1 MCCCCKRGKQGLRG
15 RLLCAGIFALCAFF
29 SPFWI
34 FALHSATTMT
44 PASMNATVTQIS
56 SLGVIYPYEQTVT
69 NFARGGVPQ
78 GEVTTTR
85 THHYASKQ
93 SAFCEE
99 YRRGEL
105 PKSAAACKP
114 AARRHLPST
123 LAEDRCMAL
132 VKICGSQFRAAA
144 AFSFLQGASAL
155 VGAFLAPGPR
165 AGGAHGGARK
175 TMFFA
180 VASAASGVIAV
191 GIVSGTLANVRGL
204 VQPVADPNHNPET
217 QVVNVPG
224 VPSIGFL
231 CCLCSLLC
239 AAVAA
244 YRAHSAAA
252 GGFAQQQAPLLAPA
266 GFAQPQPHFQQQQ
279 PPQQQRVASAPPMA
293 APMALQAAPQYVM
306 AAPMASA
313 LPVGDE
319 RGCGGCGIAITS
331 QFCPNCGQQNK

>member
-69 NFARGGVPQ
+69 NFARGGV
-78 GEVTTTR
+78 TTTR
-85 THHYASKQ
+85 TRPYASKQ

-204 VQPVADPNHNPET
+204 VQPVADPNLNPET

-293 APMALQAAPQYVM
+293 APVALQAAPQYVM